1 MATLDRTAYPRFKRT
16 YSARELS
23 EIYTPTPEEIR
34 FATTT
39 ARSDALRFN
48 LLVLLKCFQ
57 RLGYF
62 PALDEIPEVLV
73 THLRSC
79 LGLIPD
85 QAPFGYDTL
94 RTLYRH
100 HKLIR
105 EYLDVTSYGKAAR
118 HQAALAIREAAHRMD
133 RPADLIN
140 VAIEMLVKE
149 RFELPAFSTLD
160 TLVSR
165 VRALVNTAFFRR
177 VDERLT
183 DEERARLDMLLLVTA
198 ASAGKSGHARLK
210 ARPAN
215 VTTTHLR
222 DWEHHL
228 RWLLSLGDPERVLV
242 GIPPTKLTHWA
253 AEARALDAPT
263 TAAFAPLKRQT
274 VLLCLVQEEQR
285 AARDALV
292 TMFLK
297 AIAALHDRGKDALE
311 ALRKSQR
318 QTVETLLTAL
328 SGIARTHL
336 EETDDARFGELVRT
350 FLEEAGGAET
360 VHERCQAIME
370 YNDNNYLPLLPR
382 FYPSVRGTLLA
393 VLRTLTIH
401 AASQD
406 DSVEQA
412 LLFVLEHTRRRGTTL
427 PAGISLS
434 FASDAWQRL
443 IVVRKG
449 DEVVCDRRALEV
461 CVFSYVATE
470 LKTGDLWVEGA
481 GEFADLR
488 AQLLPPEEYQPK
500 LAEFCQQ
507 AGIPATARDLVEHL
521 KTLLTETAASVD
533 QGYPANGHLTITPE
547 GAVIL
552 KRVRRKEVPQS
563 ALALE
568 AALLEEMPVRTVLE
582 ALRNVQHWTNFA
594 QFFGPLS
601 GSEPKL
607 DDPIPKYL
615 LTVFGYGTNMGPAEL
630 SRHVRGGISAQTFG
644 RINARH
650 VSTEGLDRGSRL
662 IIDIY
667 HACELPHSWGDEQVA
682 SADGTMQELHEG
694 NLMTEYHVRYGR
706 FGGIA
711 FHYVSSLYIAL
722 LSHFIPASAWEG
734 IYLIDAYLH
743 NQSLIQP
750 TTLHTDTQGQSAPIF
765 GMAYLLGIN
774 LMPRIRNWKGITLYR
789 PMRDTTYENI
799 DSLFTGIVE
808 WDFMERHW
816 EDAMQAMISIKE
828 GRILPSTLLRKLSN
842 YSRKNKL
849 YQIFKAV
856 GDVVRTMFLLK
867 YISSLEIREVIT
879 QETNKVE
886 AYNGFC
892 AWVAF
897 GGDHVL
903 TGMDADTFE
912 KRVKYTDLVANAL
925 ILHNVV
931 DMSVALETL
940 QRRGYVV
947 TQETVAHLSPYLTR
961 NWKRFGEFAI
971 DMEQVPPPLTSL
983 VRLFA
988 GALPEG
994 PGKK

>member
-1 MATLDRTAYPRFKRT
+1 MTALDRTAYPRFKRT

-23 EIYTPTPEEIR
+23 DIYTPTPDEIQ

-39 ARSDALRFN
+39 ARSDGLRFN
-48 LLVLLKCFQ
+48 LLLLLKCFQ

-62 PALDEIPEVLV
+62 PALDEIPEVLISHIR
-73 THLRSC
+73 TSM
-79 LGLIPD
+79 GFSPD
-85 QAPFGYDTL
+85 QAPFGYDTP

-105 EYLDVTSYGKAAR
+105 TYLGVTPYGKAAR

-140 VAIEMLVKE
+140 VAIETLVKE
-149 RFELPAFSTLD
+149 RCELPAFSTLD
-160 TLVSR
+160 TLARR
-165 VRALVNTAFFRR
+165 VRTLVNTAFFRQ
-177 VDERLT
+177 VDARLT
-183 DEERARLDMLLLVTA
+183 DEEHTQLDGLLVT
-198 ASAGKSGHARLK
+198 SPPAGKSGHARLK

-215 VTTTHLR
+215 VTPTHLGEW
-222 DWEHHL
+222 DAHL
-228 RWLLSLGDPERVLV
+228 RWLLALGDATRALA

-263 TAAFAPLKRQT
+263 TAAFAPLKRHT
-274 VLLCLVQEEQR
+274 VLLCLIQEEQR
-285 AARDALV
+285 VARDALV

-297 AIAALHDRGKDALE
+297 AVAALHDRGKDALE
-311 ALRKSQR
+311 ALRKRQR
-318 QTVETLLTAL
+318 QTVERLLTAL
-328 SGIARTHL
+328 SGIARTNL
-336 EETDDARFGELVRT
+336 EEADDARFGELVRT
-350 FLEEAGGAET
+350 YLEEAGGAEE
-360 VHERCQAIME
+360 VHEWCQAIIE
-370 YNDNNYLPLLPR
+370 FNDNNYLPLLPR
-382 FYPSVRGTLLA
+382 LYAGVRRTLFTI
-393 VLRTLTIH
+393 LRTLTIH
-401 AASQD
+401 TTSQD

-412 LLFVLEHTRRRGTTL
+412 LTFVLAQAHRRGRTL
-427 PAGISLS
+427 PATISLA
-434 FASDAWQRL
+434 FASEAWQRL
-443 IVVRKG
+443 VSVRTG
-449 DEVVCDRRALEV
+449 TTVAFDRRALEL
-461 CVFSYVATE
+461 CVLSYVATE

-488 AQLLPPEEYQPK
+488 TQLLPPEEYQPK

-507 AGIPATARDLVEHL
+507 VGIPATAKGFVAHL
-521 KTLLTETAASVD
+521 KTLLTETAARVD
-533 QGYPANGHLTITPE
+533 QGYPTNGHLTITSAGE
-547 GAVIL
+547 VVL
-552 KRVRRKEVPQS
+552 KRGRRKMAPQS

-568 AALLEEMPVRTVLE
+568 AALLEEMPVRSVLE
-582 ALRNVQHWTNFA
+582 GVRNVQYWTNFA

-607 DDPIPKYL
+607 ENPIPKYL
-615 LTVFGYGTNMGPAEL
+615 FTVFGYGSNMGPTQLA
-630 SRHVRGGISAQTFG
+630 RHVKGGISAQTFG

-650 VSTEGLDRGSRL
+650 VATEGLDRGL
-662 IIDIY
+662 QVIIDTFY
-667 HACELPHSWGDEQVA
+667 ACELPRNWGNEQVA
-682 SADGTMQELHEG
+682 AADGTMQELHEG

-722 LSHFIPASAWEG
+722 LSHFIPCGAWEG

-750 TTLHTDTQGQSAPIF
+750 TTIHTDTQGQSAPIF

-774 LMPRIRNWKGITLYR
+774 LMPRIRHWRGITLYR
-789 PMRDTTYENI
+789 PTRDTSYEHI
-799 DSLFTGIVE
+799 DSLFTGVVDWEFI
-808 WDFMERHW
+808 ERHW
-816 EDAMQAMISIKE
+816 EDLLQAMISIKE

-856 GDVVRTMFLLK
+856 GDVVRTVFLLT
-867 YISSLEIREVIT
+867 YISSLAVREVIT

-892 AWVAF
+892 AWVSF

-903 TGMDADTFE
+903 AGMDADTFE
-912 KRVKYTDLVANAL
+912 KRVKYTDLLANAL

-931 DMSVALETL
+931 DMTVALETL

-947 TQETVAHLSPYLTR
+947 APETVAHLSPYLTR
-961 NWKRFGEFAI
+961 NWKRFGEFDI
-971 DMEQVPPPLTSL
+971 DMEQVPPPLASL
-983 VRLFA
+983 VRLVA
-988 GALPEG
+988 SAPSEG
-994 PGKK
+994 PVT